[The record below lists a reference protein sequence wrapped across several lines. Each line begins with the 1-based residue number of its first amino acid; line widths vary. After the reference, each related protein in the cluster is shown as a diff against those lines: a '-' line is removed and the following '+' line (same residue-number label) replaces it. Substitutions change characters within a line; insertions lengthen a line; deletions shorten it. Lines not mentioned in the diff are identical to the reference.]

1 MAFGARRQRG
11 YCQACRLITRQE
23 GKGSPQVSQTGGV
36 IVRTLAQHV
45 TQTGPRVGSASSSP
59 QAAQRAARR
68 IDRRASVS
76 RGRTALVFV
85 RDLDPFGT
93 TPEALERIE
102 DAGLRSEHVHDE
114 VEEIHQDPLGSLRAF
129 DVRRLQPRL
138 Q

>member
-1 MAFGARRQRG
+1 MALGARRQRG
-11 YCQACRLITRQE
+11 HCQACRLITRQE
-23 GKGSPQVSQTGGV
+23 GKGSPQVSQTGGI
-36 IVRTLAQHV
+36 IVRAPTQQVA
-45 TQTGPRVGSASSSP
+45 QTGPRMGSSSSPP

-85 RDLDPFGT
+85 RDLDAFGI

-114 VEEIHQDPLGSLRAF
+114 VEEIHQHPFGSLRAF
-129 DVRRLQPRL
+129 DVRRFQPRL